1 MLKKE
6 IILILAPVILLLV
19 LAVGLVINTLLGQQ
33 SETDQLIS
41 ERIRDKND

>member
-19 LAVGLVINTLLGQQ
+19 LAVSLVINTLLGQQ
-33 SETDQLIS
+33 TETDQLIS